1 MQVSPPS
8 SSVGRVPECGQFCRG
23 VNPLHPPHK
32 PCACWEQPTPLAQRA
47 NRAAANPLQ
56 NGQQSTAKR
65 VFCHLAQAARL
76 ILPALR
82 QVSVKAR
89 GSARRYGAPR
99 WWRGVREERP
109 PLRIG
114 GTSWPP
120 QNLWEDEP
128 ACVVCPLGADPESA
142 LPQSGDLHQSC
153 AHIGFL
159 SVRLK
164 EMQHSS

>member
-1 MQVSPPS
+1 MWAVLHGCQSPAS
-8 SSVGRVPECGQFCRG
+8 
-23 VNPLHPPHK
+23 
-32 PCACWEQPTPLAQRA
+32 PTQALCLLETA
-47 NRAAANPLQ
+47 NSITSARKQSLC
-56 NGQQSTAKR
+56 QSTAEWPTVHCPARILPPAK
-65 VFCHLAQAARL
+65 AACL

-89 GSARRYGAPR
+89 GSARRFGAPR

-159 SVRLK
+159 SVKLK
-164 EMQHSS
+164 EMHHSA